1 MKWKKKTVTTEQADI
16 SQGRKFSGIWIIPV
30 LALVLGGYMVINNWL
45 NEGPE
50 IEISFTTADGL
61 EQGRTKVK
69 YRDVEMGTVQEVR
82 LNDKFDGVIARVKL
96 DRQAL
101 PLLRKD
107 TRFWVVTA
115 RVGVDNISGLDTL
128 LSGAYLQLAPG
139 TGEEHARQFVGLEHP
154 PETPAGAP
162 GLRLKMTSDRATSVT
177 AGDTVLYKGYKVGRV
192 ESMEFDPTDKLVHY
206 EVFIDAPYHELVNSS
221 VRFWDASGVSLSA
234 SASGFKVETGSLES
248 ILFGGV
254 SFGVPEGVKD
264 GEPVAANTEFQLYS
278 SYTDILKNPYK
289 YGTYYVVS
297 FSQSIKGLVPDAPV
311 EFRGIQIGKV
321 DRIMLKEGQ
330 ALQLKSGKEGEG
342 APIPILIYVEPALM
356 ELPDTKASV
365 EVLRRGVSRG
375 VGDGLRASM
384 ESGNLLTGSKYI
396 SIDFYPDTPPA
407 SEGSFLEYT
416 TIPTIETG
424 LAQLAQSV
432 NSILHTID
440 ELPLTETV
448 ASANSALASLNQSL
462 ASLQSI
468 MESQSTQQLPVEL
481 DKTLKELRDAISSLS
496 PNSEAY
502 QSLSSS
508 LLSLNRTM
516 GNLESLT
523 RTLAEQP
530 NAVLI
535 SSDPTPDPIPE
546 VSP

>member
-1 MKWKKKTVTTEQADI
+1 MKWKKKTVTTEEADI
-16 SQGRKFSGIWIIPV
+16 SQSRKFSGIWIVPL
-30 LALVLGGYMVINNWL
+30 LALVLGIYMVIDNWM

-50 IEISFTTADGL
+50 IEIAFTTADGL
-61 EQGRTKVK
+61 EQGKTKVK
-69 YRDVEMGTVQEVR
+69 YRDVDMGTVQEVR
-82 LNDKFDGVIARVKL
+82 LNNKFDGVIVRVKL

-101 PLLRKD
+101 PLLRTD

-115 RVGVDNISGLDTL
+115 RVGVDNISGLETL

-139 TGEEHARQFVGLEHP
+139 TGEEDAREFVGLEHP
-154 PETPAGAP
+154 PLTPAGAP
-162 GLRLKMTSDRATSVT
+162 GLRLFLTSDRATSVT

-192 ESMEFDPTDKLVHY
+192 ETMKFKPTDKLVHY
-206 EVFIDAPYHELVNSS
+206 QIFIDAPYHELVNSS
-221 VRFWDASGVSLSA
+221 VRFWDASGVSMSA

-254 SFGVPEGVKD
+254 SFGVPEGVKEGD
-264 GEPVAANTEFQLYS
+264 TVAANTEFQLYS
-278 SYTDILKNPYK
+278 SYSDILKNPYN

-297 FSQSIKGLVPDAPV
+297 FSQSIKGLVPGAPV

-321 DRIMLKEGQ
+321 DRVMLKEGQ
-330 ALQLKSGKEGEG
+330 ALSINSGIEGQG
-342 APIPILIYVEPALM
+342 APIPILIYVEPGLM
-356 ELPDTKASV
+356 ELPDTKSSV
-365 EVLRRGVSRG
+365 EILRRGITRG
-375 VGDGLRASM
+375 ISDGLRASL
-384 ESGNLLTGSKYI
+384 ESGNLLTGAKYI

-416 TIPTIETG
+416 TIPAIETG

-440 ELPLTETV
+440 ELPITETV
-448 ASANSALASLNQSL
+448 TSANSALASLNQSL

-481 DKTLKELRDAISSLS
+481 DKTLTELRDAISSLS

-502 QSLSSS
+502 LSLNSS
-508 LLSLNRTM
+508 LLSLNRIM

-523 RTLAEQP
+523 RTLAEKP

-546 VSP
+546 VSQ